1 MMDLNGKTLILSSTS
16 PRREKILS
24 DMDIIFSVEPKT
36 RFLEKYDQSTP
47 HEQIPVL
54 MAEGKSEGFHREL
67 ERNEI
72 LLTADTMVFVD
83 DKAIGKPHHH
93 EEAYEMLRSLS
104 GKKHKVITAVT
115 LRDRK
120 GKVTFTDTSFVYF
133 NDLSD
138 EEIKYYV
145 DKYKPFDK
153 AGAYGIQEWIGYIGI
168 SRIEGSF
175 TNIMGL
181 PAAKTYQELKKFV
194 NR

>member
-1 MMDLNGKTLILSSTS
+1 
-16 PRREKILS
+16 
-24 DMDIIFSVEPKT
+24 
-36 RFLEKYDQSTP
+36 
-47 HEQIPVL
+47 
-54 MAEGKSEGFHREL
+54 
-67 ERNEI
+67 
-72 LLTADTMVFVD
+72 
-83 DKAIGKPHHH
+83 
-93 EEAYEMLRSLS
+93 
-104 GKKHKVITAVT
+104 
-115 LRDRK
+115 
-120 GKVTFTDTSFVYF
+120 VYF

>member
-24 DMDIIFSVEPKT
+24 EMDIIFSVEAKT
-36 RFLEKYDQSTP
+36 RFQEEYDESTP
-47 HEQIPVL
+47 HEQIPIL
-54 MAEGKSEGFHREL
+54 MSEGKSDGFHREL
-67 ERNEI
+67 EKDEI

-93 EEAYEMLRSLS
+93 EEAYEMLRTLS
-104 GKKHKVITAVT
+104 GKKHKVITSVT
-115 LRDRK
+115 LRDRR
-120 GKVTFTDTSFVYF
+120 GKETFTDTSYVYF
-133 NDLSD
+133 NDLS
-138 EEIKYYV
+138 EEDIKYYV

-168 SRIEGSF
+168 SRIDGSF

-181 PAAKTYQELKKFV
+181 PAAKTYGEIKKFAF
-194 NR
+194 R